1 MEELLPDS
9 SLHCDYLRGM
19 ADSLLHSTSDNGKKK
34 GLLAQRRITGP
45 DARTVYGNR
54 GYPLRVEQH
63 RVTASR
69 RELILRE
76 QFANPHKHQA
86 SICRSDE
93 PHPAKSNS
101 GVAVGIV
108 GEDDLIG
115 RQRHFDTVREENEGA
130 WWAVSDDR
138 KRRNAVLLQKE

>member
-1 MEELLPDS
+1 M
-9 SLHCDYLRGM
+9 
-19 ADSLLHSTSDNGKKK
+19 
-34 GLLAQRRITGP
+34 
-45 DARTVYGNR
+45 
-54 GYPLRVEQH
+54 
-63 RVTASR
+63 TASR

-76 QFANPHKHQA
+76 QVANPYKYQA
-86 SICRSDE
+86 SIFRPDE

-115 RQRHFDTVREENEGA
+115 RKRHSETVREEDEGA

-138 KRRNAVLLQKE
+138 KRRIAILLQKEGPRLGELDE